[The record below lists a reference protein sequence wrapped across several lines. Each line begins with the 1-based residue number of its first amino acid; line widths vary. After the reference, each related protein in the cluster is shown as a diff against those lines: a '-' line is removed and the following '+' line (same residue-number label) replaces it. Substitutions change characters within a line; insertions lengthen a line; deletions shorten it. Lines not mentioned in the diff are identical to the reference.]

1 MTRTRIVLLALA
13 LSAPFAVAQHWDI
26 EQVDSAGWG
35 ASVDM
40 RWHPDGRLFLCYSDT
55 SGVIRLASKDS
66 VWSYENLPQ
75 WRPTRSGSQAFDID
89 LRGDIGVSYIG
100 TDNLYWYALK
110 TDTGWADIQT
120 PFNAG
125 PYYPS
130 LTSLDTSGA
139 PAICVQHGD
148 AYLLARMRDTAW
160 VTYALADGF
169 SGWTNDFDCSALG
182 SMDDVVWGVFRYT
195 GTFPIEGAYF
205 CSLNRFQARDS
216 DVSVVQ
222 IASAVGWIP
231 AASGCV
237 DARDSVHSCYY
248 NHGELYL
255 DQTAIDTTR
264 AERTAV
270 KFDSLDRPQIAYTRR
285 DSGLMYRCRTPEVW
299 HVFDLHTGGVT
310 ALSLIIGESAQPL
323 IAYTTSEGVFL
334 LHGVD
339 VVGQSEEQGQP
350 MASGSRLTASVVRN
364 VLLLPE
370 ASSLKP
376 QAAGWLLD
384 AAGCRALDLR
394 PGAND
399 VGGLSP
405 GVYFVREAQAQA
417 QVQTQAVRKV
427 VITR

>member
-1 MTRTRIVLLALA
+1 MKPIAL
-13 LSAPFAVAQHWDI
+13 FAVLAASAMAGHWDI
-26 EQVDSAGWG
+26 EKVDSAGWG
-35 ASVDM
+35 ASIDM
-40 RWHPDGRLFLCYSDT
+40 RWHPDGRLLLCYGDT
-55 SGVIRLASKDS
+55 SGMIRLASKDS
-66 VWSYENLPQ
+66 VWSYEDLPQ

-130 LTSLDTSGA
+130 LTSLDASGA
-139 PAICVQHGD
+139 PAICVQLGD

-160 VTYALADGF
+160 VTYALADGS

-248 NHGELYL
+248 NNGELYL
-255 DQTAIDTTR
+255 DQTAIDTTMV
-264 AERTAV
+264 ARTAV
-270 KFDSLDRPQIAYTRR
+270 KFDSLDRPQIAYIPSGGGLLYRYR
-285 DSGLMYRCRTPEVW
+285 DGGGW
-299 HVFDLHTGGVT
+299 HIFDLQTTGVA
-310 ALSLIIGESAQPL
+310 ALSLIIGENSQPL
-323 IAYTTSEGVFL
+323 IAYATSEGVFL
-334 LHGVD
+334 AHGAEI
-339 VVGQSEEQGQP
+339 VGQSEEQGQP
-350 MASGSRLTASVVRN
+350 TTYYSRLTASVIRN
-364 VLLLPE
+364 VLILPG
-370 ASSLKP
+370 ASSRKP
-376 QAAGWLLD
+376 KAAGWLLD
-384 AAGCRALDLR
+384 AAGRRALDLH

-399 VGGLSP
+399 VSSLAP
-405 GVYFVREAQAQA
+405 GVYFTREGQA
-417 QVQTQAVRKV
+417 QAVRKV
-427 VITR
+427 VIAR